1 MRIGNLARYKD
12 TKEITTIYAL
22 QHRYK
27 RAYWINS
34 SLDNNDLLEPIPI
47 ADAEEWLLSVG
58 FMEHKLLNRKRFW
71 IVNWNINIFK
81 GGKVKVSFNGLLYE
95 HIKYV
100 HQLQNLF
107 YYSTDQ
113 ELITKLNKYVQY

>member
-1 MRIGNLARYKD
+1 MKVNELRVGNLVLD
-12 TKEITTIYAL
+12 GKEFITIGADEML
-22 QHRYK
+22 CACSGRC
-27 RAYWINS
+27 IF
-34 SLDNNDLLEPIPI
+34 DPIPI

-113 ELITKLNKYVQY
+113 ELITKLNKYVQN